1 MYREIAGTDERVR
14 AIPGVRD
21 RRVRATKV
29 RLYLLIHYLAKMAAV
44 YRVFNPIISF
54 VTSLHVSSLLLYLL
68 THYLAKM
75 AAVYRVFNPIRSFV
89 TYLHVSSFFIVL
101 TDSSSCQ
108 DGRYLLIDSAFGSWN
123 SGRGLLNVITSVRSW
138 LEMDALYM
146 RSDLCRILRT
156 LCIAL
161 LSNSWSISGSCQKK
175 LNKQITWLE
184 NLKWKHWII
193 LLCIYKHFTIGL
205 YVSRKLTVFR

>member
-1 MYREIAGTDERVR
+1 MNSEYQT
-14 AIPGVRD
+14 PPP
-21 RRVRATKV
+21 
-29 RLYLLIHYLAKMAAV
+29 H
-44 YRVFNPIISF
+44 
-54 VTSLHVSSLLLYLL
+54 
-68 THYLAKM
+68 THTPSRPSYMHHL
-75 AAVYRVFNPIRSFV
+75 
-89 TYLHVSSFFIVL
+89 FIVL

-123 SGRGLLNVITSVRSW
+123 SGSGLLNVITSVRSW

-175 LNKQITWLE
+175 WNKQITWLE
-184 NLKWKHWII
+184 NLKWKHWFI
-193 LLCIYKHFTIGL
+193 LLCIYKHFTIAI
-205 YVSRKLTVFR
+205 YICIKETNSFKEHRYKQSVKL